1 MQAKLIVTFDR
12 LSSSSFLAKS
22 GSIVACMN
30 GNSHYSEPW
39 AGQGLTLN
47 LLNTAYTNFQ
57 DAYHDSLTRD
67 TVKIAKRDV
76 ARQTLSDLLKRLALY
91 LELMAEGDTAILA
104 STGYDLRHDSV
115 RNNSNELL
123 PAPVDFNVT
132 YGQLSSTLNINVS
145 RLLGAGSYEIQI
157 TQGDPNIESNWQ
169 HALSSVKSTHI
180 LITGLIPAQIYWLR
194 VRGFDSNGG
203 GVWTDPISIM
213 VV

>member
-22 GSIVACMN
+22 GSIVASMN
-30 GNSHYSEPW
+30 GNSHYPEPW

-47 LLNTAYTNFQ
+47 QLNSAYTNFE
-57 DAYHDSLTRD
+57 DAYHESLSRD
-67 TVKIAKRDV
+67 TAKIAKRDV

-115 RNNSNELL
+115 RNNSNDLL
-123 PAPVDFNVT
+123 PAPAEFHVT
-132 YGQLSSTLNINVS
+132 HGQLSGTLNINVS
-145 RLLGAGSYEIQI
+145 KLLGAGSYEVQI

-169 HALSSVKSTHI
+169 HALSSVKCSHI